1 MRTRVM
7 IPSRVSLKDDL
18 DARFHALKEAGLENM
33 QDLLDALKTKEK
45 LAAFAQESGLDADY
59 LTLLRREAGSY
70 QPKPVRLDR
79 LPGAD
84 PADLEALEKLGIK
97 DTRHL
102 FDRSRSDAAREE
114 LSAAAGIPV
123 ARMDELIGMSDLMR
137 AYGVGPVFARLL
149 YDIGIH
155 SKAEFIEKSAEEIV
169 AIYERETG
177 KKADFGVNEIQ
188 FSLDVARRLNQF
200 TTQGRRGCGSVL
212 CRDSQNRG

>member
-1 MRTRVM
+1 MKSAYFLDLNQFPLDEFRDDLRTRVM

-18 DARFHALKEAGLENM
+18 DARFKALKKAGLDSM

-45 LAAFAQESGLDADY
+45 LAAFARESGLDAEY

-79 LPGAD
+79 LPGANTG
-84 PADLEALEKLGIK
+84 DLEALEKLGIK

-102 FDRSRSDAAREE
+102 FDRSRSDTARAD
-114 LSAAAGIPV
+114 LSEVSGIPS
-123 ARMDELIGMSDLMR
+123 ARLDELIGMSDLMR

-155 SKAEFIEKSAEEIV
+155 SKAEFIEKSAEKIV

-177 KKADFGVNEIQ
+177 KKADFGVNEMQ
-188 FSLDVARRLNQF
+188 FSLDLAKRL
-200 TTQGRRGCGSVL
+200 
-212 CRDSQNRG
+212 D